1 MSSPATVSPTAPGA
15 IPVLGH
21 ALKLRNDPIGWFES
35 LRAQGDVVRIKI
47 GWQSA
52 YVVTSTTVSHEL
64 FVAKYRSF
72 DKGVAVEHFRDV
84 FGQGLLSSD
93 GELHRLHRL
102 LLQPAFHRDRLAE
115 YLTIMREQ
123 IAEQTDSWRA
133 GQVLDA
139 RIAMTAITL
148 GVVARA
154 ITSARVADELAAEVQ
169 QRLPRILDL
178 SYRRAMSPL
187 PVLNRLPL
195 PRNRE
200 WTELVARLHPLVDRV
215 IADYRRTDTRRP
227 DLLSMML
234 DARDGGNTMSDSV
247 IHDQIVTI
255 LLAGTETTATG
266 LSWTFALLSAHPA
279 VEQRV
284 VAELAEVLGDR
295 PVEHDD
301 LARLDYTTRV
311 IEESLRHSPP
321 IWLITR
327 RAIEEVELGA
337 HRIPKGASV
346 LLSPY
351 LTGHDP
357 ALITDP
363 EVFDPDRWTGE
374 RMTGAPRRAAL
385 PFGAGPRKCI
395 GDSFAVTEIAVALAT
410 ILRKW
415 RLRVKPG
422 TPITAEAGLT
432 YFPRDLQLIV
442 TPRVKEL

>member
-1 MSSPATVSPTAPGA
+1 MAPGA
-15 IPVLGH
+15 IPGLGH
-21 ALKLRNDPIGWFES
+21 ALKLREDPIGWFRS
-35 LRAQGDVVRIKI
+35 LRECGDVVRIRI
-47 GWQSA
+47 GWQQA
-52 YVVTSTTVSHEL
+52 YVVTSTAVSHEL
-64 FVAKYRSF
+64 FVTKYRSF

-93 GELHRLHRL
+93 GETHRMHRL
-102 LLQPAFHRDRLAE
+102 LLQPAFHRDRLAGD
-115 YLTIMREQ
+115 LAGMREQ
-123 IAEQTDSWRA
+123 ITEQADSWHA

-139 RIAMTAITL
+139 RLAMTAITL

-154 ITSARVADELAAEVQ
+154 ITSARVADELTAEVQ
-169 QRLPRILDL
+169 QRLPRILEL

-200 WTELVARLHPLVDRV
+200 WAELVARLHPLVDQV
-215 IADYRRTDTRRP
+215 IADYRRTDTRRS

-234 DARDGGNTMSDSV
+234 DARASDGSAGPEGSMTLSDSV

-255 LLAGTETTATG
+255 LLAGTETTATA
-266 LSWTFALLSAHPA
+266 LSWTFVLLSGHPA
-279 VEQRV
+279 VERRV
-284 VAELAEVLGDR
+284 VAELDDVLGDK
-295 PVEHDD
+295 PIEHAD
-301 LARLDYTTRV
+301 LARLPYTTRV

-327 RAIEEVELGA
+327 RAVEDVELGG
-337 HRIPKGASV
+337 HLIPRGASV

-357 ALITDP
+357 ALIPDP
-363 EVFDPDRWTGE
+363 EVFDPDRWASE
-374 RMTGAPRRAAL
+374 PMTNALRRAAL

-432 YFPRDLQLIV
+432 YFPRDLRLIV
-442 TPRVKEL
+442 TPRVTEI